1 MLLFVRLLSFVEDT
15 DIYSDIQGLLWTSV
29 HNNLVKLREAE
40 ENNEESCE
48 DNVKQV
54 LEMALVLD
62 TPPNIQITV
71 ELCGKFLS

>member
-15 DIYSDIQGLLWTSV
+15 DIYSDIQNLLWTSV

-40 ENNEESCE
+40 ENNEENCE

>member
-1 MLLFVRLLSFVEDT
+1 MFVRLLSFVEDT
-15 DIYSDIQGLLWTSV
+15 DIYSDIQDLLWTSV

-40 ENNEESCE
+40 ENKEENCE

-54 LEMALVLD
+54 LEMALVLN
-62 TPPNIQITV
+62 TPPKIQITV

>member
-15 DIYSDIQGLLWTSV
+15 DIYSDIQDLLWTSV

-40 ENNEESCE
+40 ENNEENCE

>member
-40 ENNEESCE
+40 ENNEENCE

>member
-1 MLLFVRLLSFVEDT
+1 MFVRLLSFVEDT
-15 DIYSDIQGLLWTSV
+15 DIYSDIQDLLWTSV
-29 HNNLVKLREAE
+29 HNNLVKLRESE
-40 ENNEESCE
+40 ENKEENCE

-54 LEMALVLD
+54 LEMALVLN

>member
-1 MLLFVRLLSFVEDT
+1 MFVRLLSFVEDT
-15 DIYSDIQGLLWTSV
+15 DIYSDIQDLLWTSV

-40 ENNEESCE
+40 ENNEENCE

-71 ELCGKFLS
+71 EMCGKFLS

>member
-15 DIYSDIQGLLWTSV
+15 DIYSDIQDLLWTSV

-40 ENNEESCE
+40 ENKEENCDE
-48 DNVKQV
+48 NVKQV
-54 LEMALVLD
+54 LEMVLVLN
-62 TPPNIQITV
+62 TPANIQTTV

>member
-15 DIYSDIQGLLWTSV
+15 DIYSDIQDLLWTSV

-40 ENNEESCE
+40 ENNEENCE

-71 ELCGKFLS
+71 EMCGKFLS

>member
-1 MLLFVRLLSFVEDT
+1 MFVRLLSFVEDT
-15 DIYSDIQGLLWTSV
+15 DIYSDIQDLLWTSV

-40 ENNEESCE
+40 ENKEENCE

-54 LEMALVLD
+54 LEMALVLN

>member
-1 MLLFVRLLSFVEDT
+1 MFVRLLSFVEDT
-15 DIYSDIQGLLWTSV
+15 DIYSDIQDLLWTSV

-40 ENNEESCE
+40 ENNEENCE

-54 LEMALVLD
+54 LEMALVLN

>member
-1 MLLFVRLLSFVEDT
+1 MLSFVEDT
-15 DIYSDIQGLLWTSV
+15 DIYSDIQDLLWTSV

-40 ENNEESCE
+40 ENNEENCE